1 VYNGAVDRSRLVR
14 YGRRIGIGMLGLLVL
29 LQLVPYGWSH
39 PNPPVTQDAPWPDA
53 ESARIAR
60 DSCYA
65 CHSNETDWPAYS
77 YVAPM
82 SWLVRYYVERGR
94 DEFNFSNWPEYGE
107 DVDDAVD
114 EVEDGD
120 MPLDRYTVIHRDA
133 KLTPEEAR
141 VLARALLSMSPPDD

>member
-1 VYNGAVDRSRLVR
+1 MFTARLA
-14 YGRRIGIGMLGLLVL
+14 RRVGLAALVVFAAI
-29 LQLVPYGWSH
+29 QLVPYGWAH
-39 PNPPVTQDAPWPDA
+39 PNPRVVQDAPWPNRRA
-53 ESARIAR
+53 ESIAR
-60 DSCYA
+60 VSCYP

-82 SWLVRYYVERGR
+82 SWLVRYDVERGR